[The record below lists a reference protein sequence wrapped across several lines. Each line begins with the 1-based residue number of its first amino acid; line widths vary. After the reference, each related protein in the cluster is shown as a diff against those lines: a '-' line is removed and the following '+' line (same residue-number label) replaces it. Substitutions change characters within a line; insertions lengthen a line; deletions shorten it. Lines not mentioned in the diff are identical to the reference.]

1 MDRVQVAVV
10 GAGPAGLAAAACA
23 AECGLA
29 TILIDEQPAEGGQ
42 IYRGVTQSPVQTKA
56 VLGADYWHGAAL
68 VEKFRRS
75 GATHVSGAT
84 VWNISRKREISVS
97 LGGSTWPIEADHIVL
112 ATGALERPFPIPGW
126 TLPGVMSAGA
136 AQILLKTSALV
147 PDGRLVIAG
156 SGPLLWLLAAQ
167 LLRVGTKIDAL
178 LDTTPR
184 ANLARAWPY
193 FPAFAASPYA
203 AKGFSLLAEVR
214 RAVRVIGR
222 VSDLRAE
229 GSERL
234 TDVAFRQ
241 EGGEEHKIPADVLLL
256 HQGVAPN
263 VNLANA
269 IGCRHVW
276 DPVLL
281 AFRPTLDE
289 WGGSSVEKVSIAGDS
304 AGIEGADA
312 AAPAGTLAALQAAF
326 LLGAIDSR
334 VRNQAA
340 IAPRRARMQARRGRR
355 FLDLLYQPAPQFR
368 LPQGDTLVCR
378 CEEVTAAQLETTLK
392 LGVMGPNQLKIFLR
406 CGMGPCQGRLCGLT
420 VTEMIARAR
429 GISPEEVGYYRLRPP
444 VKPITLGELAD
455 VEKTPAEI
463 RAVVR

>member
-23 AECGLA
+23 AECGLE

-42 IYRGVTQSPVQTKA
+42 IFRGVTQTPVRRKS
-56 VLGADYWHGAAL
+56 VLGEAYWQGTAL

-75 GATHVSGAT
+75 GATHVCGAT
-84 VWNISRKREISVS
+84 VWNISRQREISVS
-97 LGGSTWPIEADHIVL
+97 LSGSTWPIEAEKIIL

-136 AQILLKTSALV
+136 AQILLKTSGLV

-156 SGPLLWLLAAQ
+156 CGPLLWLLAAQ
-167 LLRVGTKIDAL
+167 LLRAGVSIDAM

-184 ANLARAWPY
+184 ANLSRAWPY

-203 AKGFSLLAEVR
+203 AKGFALLAEVR

-222 VSDLRAE
+222 ISELRAE
-229 GSERL
+229 GSECL
-234 TDVAFRQ
+234 TDVVFRQ
-241 EGGEEHKIPADVLLL
+241 EDGAEQRLPADLLLL

-276 DPVLL
+276 DSVLL
-281 AFRPTLDE
+281 SFRPVLDE
-289 WGGSSVEKVSIAGDS
+289 WGGSSIPGIAIAGDS

-326 LLGAIDSR
+326 CLDAID
-334 VRNQAA
+334 VRARDKAA
-340 IAPRRARMQARRGRR
+340 VAPRRARLRAGRGRR

-368 LPQGDTLVCR
+368 LPEGDTVVCR
-378 CEEVTAAQLETTLK
+378 CEEITAAQMQATLK

-429 GISPEEVGYYRLRPP
+429 EISPDAVGYYRLRPP
-444 VKPITLGELAD
+444 VKPITIGELAD